1 MKKEKIL
8 KILLL
13 LLFLILSS
21 YLIFLGYQYFYNFN
35 NNNNKSEDKNNYNH
49 FNVEGLNF
57 EHCKNEKD
65 DRCRYA
71 NNTLRYVNIDLPA
84 NKIKEVT
91 EDINTIVSEKY
102 NEILNS
108 NLDSD
113 ECIEVRD
120 IYNYSKIYMMA
131 EYLYETSNLISI
143 AYELD
148 GINLCTNQSIET
160 LYHSYVYDIKKDE
173 FLTNDD
179 LLVLYNINSNDV
191 KEAITEN
198 ISSWNTILSTNNSY
212 NDINDKYTLYISS
225 DGSLNAFYTNNTTN
239 KTYTT
244 LIKENH

>member
-1 MKKEKIL
+1 
-8 KILLL
+8 
-13 LLFLILSS
+13 
-21 YLIFLGYQYFYNFN
+21 
-35 NNNNKSEDKNNYNH
+35 
-49 FNVEGLNF
+49 
-57 EHCKNEKD
+57 
-65 DRCRYA
+65 
-71 NNTLRYVNIDLPA
+71 
-84 NKIKEVT
+84 
-91 EDINTIVSEKY
+91 
-102 NEILNS
+102 
-108 NLDSD
+108 
-113 ECIEVRD
+113 
-120 IYNYSKIYMMA
+120 MMA